1 MALDLNIK
9 NNAICRFILKK
20 ISKFKDQI
28 SLRWQLTSVHSKFVG
43 HSTEFFW
50 QSKIKG
56 PLSLFIQFFTQ
67 FMIFF
72 FKFQMRI
79 PVEHFS
85 TIPVFALSP
94 MNSIESQS
102 KRIELDQSLAPNNNN
117 TNGSRKISLPTGL
130 AFNSSVGSAPNS
142 PKNSPKSSKEN
153 LNEGTENIC
162 SDEQPSSLVPTIS
175 GKKNIFNVA

>member
-1 MALDLNIK
+1 M
-9 NNAICRFILKK
+9 KK
-20 ISKFKDQI
+20 
-28 SLRWQLTSVHSKFVG
+28 VAPNSKFVG
-43 HSTEFFW
+43 YSTEILW

-56 PLSLFIQFFTQ
+56 LFSLCIQFFKQ
-67 FMIFF
+67 FFFF

-175 GKKNIFNVA
+175 GKKNIFLTQPSLVELRSSNW

>member
-1 MALDLNIK
+1 M
-9 NNAICRFILKK
+9 
-20 ISKFKDQI
+20 
-28 SLRWQLTSVHSKFVG
+28 HSKFVG

-56 PLSLFIQFFTQ
+56 PLSFCIQFFTQ

-175 GKKNIFNVA
+175 GKKNIFLTQPSLVELRSSNW

>member
-1 MALDLNIK
+1 
-9 NNAICRFILKK
+9 
-20 ISKFKDQI
+20 
-28 SLRWQLTSVHSKFVG
+28 
-43 HSTEFFW
+43 
-50 QSKIKG
+50 
-56 PLSLFIQFFTQ
+56 
-67 FMIFF
+67 
-72 FKFQMRI
+72 MRI

-153 LNEGTENIC
+153 LNEATENIC

-175 GKKNIFNVA
+175 GKKNIFLTQPSLVELRSSNW